1 MKIKYYYFFLDIII
15 NYKFIKDYNNIGV
28 KMDSKTEELY
38 KKCELNAESG
48 DIMGACQVMLQLMDA
63 KKIEASEEEDQTYLQ
78 MAENLKP
85 EDVRKVLELALKI
98 RESGEIKDPE
108 LKNAASKLIRAIE
121 MS

>member
-1 MKIKYYYFFLDIII
+1 ME
-15 NYKFIKDYNNIGV
+15 
-28 KMDSKTEELY
+28 SKLEELY

-63 KKIEASEEEDQTYLQ
+63 KKIKVEEDMDQTFLE

-85 EDVRKVLELALKI
+85 EDVRQVLTMALKI